1 MATYDQAIFQRG
13 EERDIKGESVAAEH
27 RLETKESGRCRE
39 LLNKSHCKDFLS
51 VETKKSDRC
60 TREVAYGRGSTVSIH
75 YHLTVFCKRSDETE
89 YEVVVAFI
97 TTNKQHLFIQIQ
109 L

>member
-51 VETKKSDRC
+51 VETKKVIVVLERWPMA
-60 TREVAYGRGSTVSIH
+60 EVR
-75 YHLTVFCKRSDETE
+75 RRQ
-89 YEVVVAFI
+89 FI
-97 TTNKQHLFIQIQ
+97 II
-109 L
+109 

>member
-60 TREVAYGRGSTVSIH
+60 TREVAYGRGSTASIH

-89 YEVVVAFI
+89 YEVHRTKFQESVNGNL
-97 TTNKQHLFIQIQ
+97 T
-109 L
+109 

>member
-1 MATYDQAIFQRG
+1 M
-13 EERDIKGESVAAEH
+13 
-27 RLETKESGRCRE
+27 ETKESGRTRCRDV
-39 LLNKSHCKDFLS
+39 LNRSHCKDFLS

-60 TREVAYGRGSTVSIH
+60 TREVAYGRGSKASIH

-89 YEVVVAFI
+89 YEVVLAFI
-97 TTNKQHLFIQIQ
+97 TTHKQHFFIQIQ